1 MSARYALR
9 RLAQV
14 LLAVAGIITV
24 TFFVV
29 HAAPG
34 DPVVALAGEGADEEY
49 VATLRAKFGLDRPLP
64 QQYLA
69 YAGNVL
75 QGDLGRSLIGAR
87 PVSEVIGERLP
98 ATLLLIVTALAVSTV
113 GGVVLGA
120 LAARRPFG
128 AFDATVTTTCL
139 VGYATPVF
147 WLAQVAVLLLG
158 FRAGLFPVQGMT
170 DAREAYTGWAHARDV
185 AHHLVLPASV
195 LAFSEVA
202 LVARLTRTSLIQ
214 ELGKD
219 YVRTARAKGLTQRR
233 VLVVHALRD
242 ALLPVVTIVG
252 TRFGTV
258 FSGAVLVES
267 VFAWPGL
274 AAATVDAAL
283 EADFA
288 LLAAVTLGASAT
300 VLVGTWLADCL
311 LLLAD
316 PRVRIDA

>member
-49 VATLRAKFGLDRPLP
+49 VETLRAKFGLDRPLA

-98 ATLLLIVTALAVSTV
+98 ATLLLIVTALVVSTA

-147 WLAQVAVLLLG
+147 WLAQLAVLLLG

-170 DAREAYTGWAHARDV
+170 DAREVYTGWAHVRDV

-274 AAATVDAAL
+274 GQLLISSTRSRDYPVML
-283 EADFA
+283 GLV
-288 LLAAVTLGASAT
+288 LLASFAVVVAN
-300 VLVGTWLADCL
+300 L
-311 LLLAD
+311 LTDLTYSRID
-316 PRVRIDA
+316 PRIRHD

>member
-1 MSARYALR
+1 MSPRYALR

-14 LLAVAGIITV
+14 LLAVAGIITI

-34 DPVVALAGEGADEEY
+34 DPVVALAGEGADEQY
-49 VATLRAKFGLDRPLP
+49 VETLRAKFGLDRPLP

-75 QGDLGRSLIGAR
+75 RGDLGRSLIGGR
-87 PVSEVIGERLP
+87 PVSEVIGERLS
-98 ATLLLIVTALAVSTV
+98 ATLLLLVTAIFISTTV
-113 GGVVLGA
+113 GLVLGVMV
-120 LAARRPFG
+120 ARRPFG
-128 AFDATVTTTCL
+128 LLDTAVTTTCL

-170 DAREAYTGWAHARDV
+170 DARELYTGFDHIRDV
-185 AHHLVLPASV
+185 AHHLVLPAGV
-195 LAFSEVA
+195 LAFSELA

-219 YVRTARAKGLTQRR
+219 YVRVARSVGVSRGR
-233 VLVVHALRD
+233 VLRVHALRN

-252 TRFGTV
+252 TRVGTV

-274 AAATVDAAL
+274 GQLLISSTRSRDYPVLLGLVLLASFGVVLANLVT
-283 EADFA
+283 DFA
-288 LLAAVTLGASAT
+288 YSRI
-300 VLVGTWLADCL
+300 
-311 LLLAD
+311 D
-316 PRVRIDA
+316 PRIRYE

>member
-34 DPVVALAGEGADEEY
+34 DPVVALAGEGADPAY
-49 VATLRAKFGLDRPLP
+49 VKSLRADFGLDRPLP
-64 QQYLA
+64 EQYVRYGA
-69 YAGNVL
+69 NVL
-75 QGDLGRSLIGAR
+75 QGDLGRSILGGR
-87 PVSEVIGERLP
+87 PVGEMIGERLP
-98 ATLLLIVTALAVSTV
+98 ATLLLVVTAIVVSTLA
-113 GGVVLGA
+113 GLLLGVVVG
-120 LAARRPFG
+120 RWPFG
-128 AFDATVTTTCL
+128 AFDATVTATCL

-158 FRAGLFPVQGMT
+158 FRAGLFPIQGMT
-170 DAREAYTGWAHARDV
+170 DAREVYTGWAHIRDV
-185 AHHLVLPASV
+185 AHHLVLPATV
-195 LAFSEVA
+195 LAFSEIA
-202 LVARLTRTSLIQ
+202 LVARITRTSLIQ

-219 YVRTARAKGLTQRR
+219 YVRTARAKGCTPRR
-233 VLVVHALRD
+233 VLVAHALRN

-274 AAATVDAAL
+274 GQLLISSTRSRDYPVL
-283 EADFA
+283 LGLV
-288 LLAAVTLGASAT
+288 LLASFGV
-300 VLVGTWLADCL
+300 VLANFLTDLTYGRV
-311 LLLAD
+311 D
-316 PRVRIDA
+316 PRIRYE

>member
-1 MSARYALR
+1 VSPRYALR

-14 LLAVAGIITV
+14 LLAVAGIITI

-64 QQYLA
+64 EQYLA

-75 QGDLGRSLIGAR
+75 RGDLGRSLVGNR
-87 PVSEVIGERLP
+87 PVSEVIGERLS
-98 ATLLLIVTALAVSTV
+98 ATLLLLATAIVVSTAV
-113 GGVVLGA
+113 GIVLGI
-120 LAARRPFG
+120 LVARRPFG
-128 AFDATVTTTCL
+128 LFDTAVTTTCL

-170 DAREAYTGWAHARDV
+170 NARELYTGFDHIKDV
-185 AHHLVLPASV
+185 AHHLVLPAGV
-195 LAFSEVA
+195 LAFSELA

-219 YVRTARAKGLTQRR
+219 YVRVARSVGVSRGR
-233 VLVVHALRD
+233 VLRVHALRN

-252 TRFGTV
+252 TRIGTV

-267 VFAWPGL
+267 VFAWPGIGQL
-274 AAATVDAAL
+274 LISATRSRDYPVL
-283 EADFA
+283 LGLV
-288 LLAAVTLGASAT
+288 LLASFGVVLANLVTD
-300 VLVGTWLADCL
+300 LAYSRI
-311 LLLAD
+311 D
-316 PRVRIDA
+316 PRIRYE

>member
-1 MSARYALR
+1 MSPRYALR

-49 VATLRAKFGLDRPLP
+49 VETLRAKYGLDRPLP
-64 QQYLA
+64 RQYLA
-69 YAGNVL
+69 YASNVL
-75 QGDLGRSLIGAR
+75 SGDLGRSLIGGR
-87 PVSEVIGERLP
+87 PVSDVIGERLP
-98 ATLLLIVTALAVSTV
+98 ATLLLVVTAIVVSTV
-113 GGVVLGA
+113 VGIGLGVVV
-120 LAARRPFG
+120 ARRPFG
-128 AFDATVTTTCL
+128 FFDASVTTTCL

-147 WLAQVAVLLLG
+147 WLAQVAVLLFG

-170 DAREAYTGWAHARDV
+170 DARALYTGFDHVRDV
-185 AHHLVLPASV
+185 AHHLVLPAAT

-219 YVRTARAKGLTQRR
+219 YVRAALATGVARGR
-233 VLVVHALRD
+233 VLRVHALRN

-252 TRFGTV
+252 SRIGTV
-258 FSGAVLVES
+258 FSGTVLVES

-274 AAATVDAAL
+274 GQLLISATRSRDYPVL
-283 EADFA
+283 LGLV
-288 LLAAVTLGASAT
+288 LLASFGVVLANLVTD
-300 VLVGTWLADCL
+300 LAYSRI
-311 LLLAD
+311 D
-316 PRVRIDA
+316 PRIRYE

>member
-1 MSARYALR
+1 MSPRYALR

-75 QGDLGRSLIGAR
+75 RGDLGRSLIGGR
-87 PVSEVIGERLP
+87 PVSEVIGERLS
-98 ATLLLIVTALAVSTV
+98 ATLLLLATAIVVSTTV
-113 GGVVLGA
+113 GILLGI
-120 LAARRPFG
+120 LVARRPFG
-128 AFDATVTTTCL
+128 LFDTAVTTTCL

-170 DAREAYTGWAHARDV
+170 NARELYTGFDHIKDV
-185 AHHLVLPASV
+185 AHHLVLPAGV
-195 LAFSEVA
+195 LAFSELA
-202 LVARLTRTSLIQ
+202 LVARLTRSSLIQ

-219 YVRTARAKGLTQRR
+219 YVRVARSVGVSRGR
-233 VLVVHALRD
+233 VLRVHALRN

-252 TRFGTV
+252 TRIGTV

-267 VFAWPGL
+267 VFAWPGIGQLLISATRSRDYPVLLGLVLL
-274 AAATVDAAL
+274 ASFGVVLANLVT
-283 EADFA
+283 DFA
-288 LLAAVTLGASAT
+288 YSRI
-300 VLVGTWLADCL
+300 
-311 LLLAD
+311 D
-316 PRVRIDA
+316 PRIRYE

>member
-49 VATLRAKFGLDRPLP
+49 VETLRAQFGLDRPLP
-64 QQYLA
+64 QQYLS

-98 ATLLLIVTALAVSTV
+98 ATLLLIVTALVVSTV

-170 DAREAYTGWAHARDV
+170 DAREVYTGWAHMRDV

-274 AAATVDAAL
+274 GQLLISSTRSRDYPVML
-283 EADFA
+283 GLV
-288 LLAAVTLGASAT
+288 LLASFAVVVANLITDLTYSRI
-300 VLVGTWLADCL
+300 
-311 LLLAD
+311 D
-316 PRVRIDA
+316 PRIRHG